1 MAVAL
6 VDFELSQRKAAL
18 IHGVCSVILSHVSVR
33 ESLNA
38 QEVVK
43 RFKV

>member
-6 VDFELSQRKAAL
+6 VDLELSQSKAAL
-18 IHGVCSVILSHVSVR
+18 IHGVCSVILLRASVR
-33 ESLNA
+33 ESLNT